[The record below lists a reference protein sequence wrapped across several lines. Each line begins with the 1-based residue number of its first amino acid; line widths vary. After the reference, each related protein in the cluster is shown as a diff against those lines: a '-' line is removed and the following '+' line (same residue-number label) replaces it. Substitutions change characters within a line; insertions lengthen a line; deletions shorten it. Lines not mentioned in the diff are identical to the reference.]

1 MEGEMCECEGK
12 KMDKQ
17 GEGGREGGE
26 QRKAASKRGRERTE
40 SFGIF
45 IESWRLM

>member
-26 QRKAASKRGRERTE
+26 QRKQQVREEERE
-40 SFGIF
+40 QRAL
-45 IESWRLM
+45 EYL